1 MKFRALV
8 AATAMVGSFVCGSAS
23 AATLVFQVTVDTREA
38 YQFEIKNNAVKTDKT
53 TTTHPSQTFNLTL
66 ETDDLFAL
74 SNSSYSDATSA
85 AWRTEG
91 NPSVLSATALPSEA
105 ELLTLAGGAALGAAE
120 SSTYFKAADDYYVP
134 YGTSDVLVHRTDNA
148 ALTWGRYRDAYQE
161 TATTTSNNFGGY
173 YFSMS
178 YDSLASLPAY
188 DPRTFTSAQLLELFE
203 GKAFTFA
210 TVGYAGS
217 FLDTNGYTNSQK
229 YSSITYS
236 GVARLLS
243 VETPLAAVPEPS
255 TWALMIGGFGAA
267 GAMVRRRRKALAA

>member
-1 MKFRALV
+1 MKF
-8 AATAMVGSFVCGSAS
+8 AAFAAAAMAGSLACGSAS

-53 TTTHPSQTFNLTL
+53 TTTHPSQTFNLTI
-66 ETDDLFAL
+66 ETDDLFTL
-74 SNSSYSDATSA
+74 GHSSYSDATSA

-91 NPSVLSATALPSEA
+91 NPSVLSTTARPYEA
-105 ELLTLAGGAALGAAE
+105 ELLTLAGGAMLGAAE

-134 YGTSDVLVHRTDNA
+134 YGTSDVVVHRTDNA
-148 ALTWGRYRDAYQE
+148 AVTWGRYRDAYQE

-178 YDSLASLPAY
+178 YDSLMSPPAY

-203 GKAFTFA
+203 GRRFTFA

-217 FLDTNGYTNSQK
+217 FLDTNGFTNSNK
-229 YSSITYS
+229 YSSISYS
-236 GVARLLS
+236 GVAKLVS
-243 VETPLAAVPEPS
+243 VETPLAAVPELS

-267 GAMVRRRRKALAA
+267 GAMLRRRRQALAA